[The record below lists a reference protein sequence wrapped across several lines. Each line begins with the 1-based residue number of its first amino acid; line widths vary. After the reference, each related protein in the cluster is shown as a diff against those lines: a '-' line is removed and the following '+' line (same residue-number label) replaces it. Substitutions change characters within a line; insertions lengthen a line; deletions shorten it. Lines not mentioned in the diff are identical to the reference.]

1 MSWGCLDMKKEEEVL
16 DGTIIKNKDRDVLNR
31 LVNIVILDTGSSL
44 NHPFFKDINC
54 ELLSVEGIRNPIDEC
69 GHGTF
74 VLSVLVGTMRKFSN
88 VKYKITSIKVSE
100 NSSIDINI
108 LIKGLQYCN
117 KINPDV
123 VYIGSCNCAYSDV
136 MARILSILAHKG
148 VIIVVPSGNYPFY
161 EPTYPSCLETTFCCG
176 LANEDGSICNNFNT
190 YGADVF
196 IKCRNVLGVLSE
208 QNAQLFGATLNNE
221 GMAFLSATSFSAAE
235 FAAYVSVLKAYRADI
250 NVYSLREL
258 IHKNYEKLV
267 LFDFNLLLADVRKK
281 NGQFSESPHKNY
293 RYIMLHPSKD
303 MSVACD
309 WTFHIYTVDGRLEK
323 CFGTLILELYQDKF
337 MTNKLYQDEI
347 EFKNGRGVISL
358 TNRKLKPGIYMIKL
372 GNRENG
378 IESVISMMISRPEK
392 PKVVIKDNNV
402 YVDPIFE
409 GAKILYTEKGIMP
422 MARAGGEVIAP
433 TKIYSGPIRRSK
445 EIMVFCT
452 YCNDIFSE
460 PVILES

>member
-1 MSWGCLDMKKEEEVL
+1 MRKKVKVS
-16 DGTIIKNKDRDVLNR
+16 DDTIIQNKDRNVLPR
-31 LVNIVILDTGSSL
+31 LVNIVILDTGSLL
-44 NHPFFKDINC
+44 NHSFFKDVNC
-54 ELLSVEGIRNPIDEC
+54 ELLSAEGIENPIDEC

-74 VLSVLVGTMRKFSN
+74 VLSVVIRTMREFSN
-88 VKYKITSIKVSE
+88 VKYKITSVKVSE

-117 KINPDV
+117 KINADV
-123 VYIGSCNCAYSDV
+123 VYIGSCNCAYSDA

-176 LANEDGSICNNFNT
+176 LANEDGSICHNVNT

-196 IKCRNVLGVLSE
+196 IKCRNVLGVLSP
-208 QNAQLFGATLNNE
+208 QNAQLFGVTLNDE

-235 FAAYVSVLKAYRADI
+235 FAAYISVLKAYREDI

-258 IHKNYEKLV
+258 IYKNYEKLV
-267 LFDFNLLLADVRKK
+267 LLDFNLLLADVRKK
-281 NGQFSESPHKNY
+281 NGQFPESLHKND

-303 MSVACD
+303 MSVAGD
-309 WTFHIYTVDGRLEK
+309 WIFNIHTVDGKFEK
-323 CFGTLILELYQDKF
+323 CFGTLILEIYQDKF

-358 TNRKLKPGIYMIKL
+358 TNKKLKPGIYMMKL
-372 GNRENG
+372 GNRANN

-392 PKVVIKDNNV
+392 PEIVIKDNNV
-402 YVDPIFE
+402 YVYPVFK
-409 GAKILYTEKGIMP
+409 GAKILYTENGRMP
-422 MARAGGEVIAP
+422 MVKAGGEVIDP